1 MHIMYYYIH
10 EDQIINNTFMVADFV
25 LDKELTLLD
34 TLRFVDLYKI
44 CKEVK
49 VRARRRHTKGCMIS
63 EIKRYITFEPSP
75 PASQ

>member
-44 CKEVK
+44 CKEL
-49 VRARRRHTKGCMIS
+49 MIS
-63 EIKRYITFEPSP
+63 EIKRYITFEPV
-75 PASQ
+75 Q